1 MRRVILGRIGAPH
14 GVRGWVRIH
23 SSARPP
29 ESILEFDRWWIG
41 ADDEAREVCVAES
54 RIGSRDIVARLEDC
68 NDRDGA
74 LALRN
79 AEISVTAEALPEP
92 DDGEWYWHELIGL
105 RVFTLDGTELG
116 RVDHLLETGANDVL
130 VVRGDRERLIPWIPD
145 EVIREID
152 AEQGRMVIDWDPDF

>member
-14 GVRGWVRIH
+14 GVRGWVRIQ

-41 ADDEAREVCVAES
+41 AGDEASELRISES
-54 RIGSRDIVARLEDC
+54 QVGSRGIVVRLEHC

-74 LALRN
+74 LVLRN
-79 AEISVTAEALPEP
+79 AEISVPAESLPEP
-92 DDGEWYWHELIGL
+92 RDGEWYWHELIGL
-105 RVFTLDGTELG
+105 QVVALDGTDLG

-130 VVRGDRERLIPWIPD
+130 VVQGDRERLIPWIPD

-152 AEQGRMVIDWDPDF
+152 PEQGRMVVDWDPGF